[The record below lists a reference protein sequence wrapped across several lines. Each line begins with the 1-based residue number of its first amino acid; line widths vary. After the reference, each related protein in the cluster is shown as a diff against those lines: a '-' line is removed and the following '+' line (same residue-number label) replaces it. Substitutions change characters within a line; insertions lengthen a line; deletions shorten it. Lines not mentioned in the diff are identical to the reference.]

1 MAMETTLRTTTAGGT
16 GGTLGT
22 RTSASARLTPASA
35 PKRVDDTDKSAGS
48 NAAAATEAPLRSNG
62 SGASQVDSALQD
74 QVARAQQALDYLDRV
89 STQLESLKSELTA
102 KLATATRSGTRQQAG
117 SQHSSQQA
125 STAQQLE
132 SKVRQL
138 AHTLASRKKNAGG
151 SVDSNLTY
159 TRKPATQSFRI
170 RGLDVS
176 SLKQN
181 APQNVAFSVGSIGG
195 PQTSV
200 NIEPEQSSNEVAQ
213 ALDRALAPM
222 GVRASL
228 DQDGQLVFSTAEAN
242 WSSVK
247 DSIAISGRGR
257 VTTDEVAPAL
267 APQQWG
273 IDTGNGNGDSGN
285 IDALRQSLREV
296 VQALERVQHSQAAAA
311 DALASATVQVASAET
326 PPPDVQLAA
335 DDFASAA
342 SNTDYDSLL
351 SLTSAL
357 VGVSRERVLALLG
370 LN

>member
-35 PKRVDDTDKSAGS
+35 PKRVDDTDKSAAT
-48 NAAAATEAPLRSNG
+48 NAAATEAPLRSNG
-62 SGASQVDSALQD
+62 SGATQVDSALQD

-89 STQLESLKSELTA
+89 SSQLESLKSELTA
-102 KLATATRSGTRQQAG
+102 KLASATRGGMRQQAS
-117 SQHSSQQA
+117 SQQTSQQA

-132 SKVRQL
+132 AKVRQL
-138 AHTLASRKKNAGG
+138 AHTLSSRKKSAGG

-181 APQNVAFSVGSIGG
+181 APQNVAFSVGGMGG

-200 NIEPEQSSNEVAQ
+200 NVEPDQSSDEVAQ

-242 WSSVK
+242 WSGVK

-257 VTTDEVAPAL
+257 VTTDEVVPAL

-273 IDTGNGNGDSGN
+273 IGSGTGDSGN

-296 VQALERVQHSQAAAA
+296 VQALERVQHSQAAAS
-311 DALASATVQVASAET
+311 DALSSATVQVAAAET

-335 DDFASAA
+335 DDFSSAA

-370 LN
+370 LG